1 MPAARTEPNCLIQ
14 SDFAVK
20 QSEAALPRLNNKE
33 KTMSD
38 TLLQQLDDDG
48 VLLLT
53 LNRPRKKN
61 AFNNEQWLAFRDAL
75 ITANTDPRVACVV
88 ITGAG
93 SDFSSGVDLNDF
105 ADADGEHPFES
116 SAKALV
122 DFDKPVVSAARGV
135 AVGGGATLL
144 LHTDVVYVG
153 SSLRLRFPFTALG
166 LVPEWGSSYQL
177 QAIIGARKAA
187 ELMYTS
193 EWINADKAVEV
204 GIATACFDDD
214 ELLEKAM
221 AKAREIAHWSIS
233 SLVETKKLMRNVHRA
248 AIHSAMG
255 GEAEGMS
262 RLAGTPE
269 NIEGVVAIMEKRPAD
284 FKQFRK

>member
-1 MPAARTEPNCLIQ
+1 
-14 SDFAVK
+14 
-20 QSEAALPRLNNKE
+20 
-33 KTMSD
+33 MSD
-38 TLLQQLDDDG
+38 TVLQQLDDDG

-53 LNRPRKKN
+53 LNRPHKKN
-61 AFNNEQWLAFRDAL
+61 AFSNEQWLAFKDAL
-75 ITANTDPRVACVV
+75 VAASDNPLVACVV

-93 SDFSSGVDLNDF
+93 FDFSSGVDLNDF
-105 ADADGEHPFES
+105 SETEGEHPFAV

-153 SSLRLRFPFTALG
+153 DSLRLRFPFTALG

-193 EWINADKAVEV
+193 EWINADKAVDL
-204 GIATACFDDD
+204 GIATASFDDD
-214 ELLEKAM
+214 VLLDKAM
-221 AKAREIAHWSIS
+221 EKAREIAQWPIP

-255 GEAEGMS
+255 GETEGMS

-269 NIEGVVAIMEKRPAD
+269 NIEAVVAIMEKRKPD